1 MRESIGTVS
10 LLNFVLFFIFLVFA
24 FLAGS
29 MSYYKAFRVNNL
41 MVSAIEKY
49 EGFNEYAKEEID
61 VSVSNLGY
69 ENVDFNCP
77 NTKGEKGY
85 LVKLGNDNV
94 QNWNMND
101 AYSTGDRG
109 YSGYCVYR
117 TRNDQI
123 NSDSDKAYYTD
134 QYDVYEVVTIIS
146 FKFPVVQ
153 DLIKLRVS
161 AKTDRIYN
169 FEASSAAL
177 NSSNGEGWGK

>member
-69 ENVDFNCP
+69 ENVDFECP
-77 NTKGEKGY
+77 ALKDNAY
-85 LVKLGNDNV
+85 LVKLGASSVEEWHKDDKARL
-94 QNWNMND
+94 D
-101 AYSTGDRG
+101 ADKG

-117 TRNDQI
+117 RRNDQPSSVDP
-123 NSDSDKAYYTD
+123 NVDKAFYTD

-177 NSSNGEGWGK
+177 NGEGWSS